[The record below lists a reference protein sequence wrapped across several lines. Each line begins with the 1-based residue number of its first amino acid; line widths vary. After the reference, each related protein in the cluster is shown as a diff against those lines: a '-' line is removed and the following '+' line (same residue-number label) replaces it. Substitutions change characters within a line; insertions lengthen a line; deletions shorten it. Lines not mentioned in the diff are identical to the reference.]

1 MGGTS
6 TITKIVVIL
15 FLLFISGCIQSQNS
29 VIIQDA
35 CCQKIVDGKCVEIS
49 NVSDA
54 SQILSDIIIIDGGQ
68 CSDLSRLC
76 YNMNVTYRDVN
87 GTVNMPYCKYA
98 NINNCETGFTLLV
111 YDTFQIN
118 QKVNYDPY
126 IQLFMFNNSSPI
138 EQGEEIKQKNAINL
152 LYGTLS
158 RKFVGKYDWGS
169 FNIYGTKFGVGDSID
184 EYEHYK
190 YFFPFDYDY
199 QGIEGINPIF
209 YNIDLNNPRKCTIK
223 ENTNIFT
230 CGGKDYDTWEN
241 CLLLCEMSDTSAESL
256 DSFYQY
262 RYNHSY
268 GYERITF
275 QVQDSNNVLKDE
287 NLYELLM
294 KLASLDKLTERYPV
308 GLMKTFA
315 QREHPN
321 FFHNITL
328 NKTEAKKGW
337 SISLGCFLG
346 FGGESTYQ
354 LEPGNYTIYVERGSI
369 TDEPIYNFYG
379 ENYYRRNYYFRL
391 VLKNLS
397 VRVDSK
403 SCFILCSCS
412 SRSVKTDLTYDITL
426 REIIIEK
433 RSPMYI
439 MNEIAKKYYTRF
451 GFNTTNIDR
460 PFIQRFDRTTGSYY
474 NFSGLPFECVYD
486 NKTFSTCSVE
496 YYTRYTCVDALSN
509 KSLDCWC
516 DTESC
521 YAYFNYSGPMLK
533 AKTGLEAKP
542 TINYNLSGNIVE
554 NELFIPKRL
563 IKLRGLN
570 AVVIPV
576 NKNLDF
582 DNYRLKRACFDGSNI
597 GSDEIILCEAAN
609 PGPGCPQKDT
619 EDWNRTFKRY
629 DFSFE
634 DISYL
639 SHVVLLIDKNGDGN
653 YGRCKGINV
662 TKGNENYLDLE
673 IRMFGIPIP
682 PNPALN
688 SIVVSPK
695 YLGDDGF
702 EYSGKEMDNIRVARF
717 ACVRPDNDIGY
728 GNTKDYG
735 KFGTKNKYEDGS
747 FAFDEYG
754 RLIGCYRGT
763 IAINRSIDGEILF
776 KSRRQYDY
784 GLYKHIPNTRD
795 MANYLLQGRQI
806 LFFQNDLPNDYLKRV
821 LREVDTFLLIDG
833 RFPRPFI
840 RHASTPLGAIILV
853 SNQGY
858 NTLKNICPTCLIAR
872 AYNIDINGGSIS
884 GNVNIYGSTKTID
897 VSNNL
902 PLACPG
908 VRNSGNSDSDV
919 ILLILRVNSVNSDTG
934 NALLNRL
941 EQINTQSGGMPIYIY
956 INSTSSIATK
966 QFVDLL
972 VNISHN
978 LSSKGVMGVHIGN
991 VREFFRIQS
1000 NSYYSANEL
1009 SRSILSTITRI
1020 PIPYEVGNDSSECK
1034 YIIDRNTPQ
1043 PITCLPDITP
1053 QLRSNN
1059 LQDVFPQYSIVADY
1073 NNFNRYARE
1082 IAISNYYS
1090 DKQICIR
1097 ATDGRLFTYKLTKDY
1112 TKGPNP
1118 VIYDEIGNRT
1128 FDFVEYRY
1136 SNTTNMVCLP
1146 AKCRYELESFCTPSQ
1161 CHVNGSI
1168 INVQSSIYAI
1178 SGSLFIGEY
1187 FPGKDKCSHNIHNLV
1202 LVGFGSFT
1210 GRDERPDIVENH
1222 CLPSNY
1228 TQYTTFVFY
1237 NYTINSII
1245 NNNCSA
1251 QNNGYYI
1258 IKDLI
1263 SNTSTPY
1270 PISYQQQVYDVV
1282 CNSWCLGFDCHS
1294 SECKCSARTISL
1306 YKNPIPQPE
1315 NYTIRDDSC
1324 QWLGDHINASY
1335 RTRVIQL
1342 PPIFNINYTEVYNA
1356 DWCVQRYIL
1365 RCDE

>member
-1 MGGTS
+1 MGS
-6 TITKIVVIL
+6 TNTIAKVVVIL

-35 CCQKIVDGKCVEIS
+35 CCQKIVDGKCVEIR

-118 QKVNYDPY
+118 QKINYDPY

-262 RYNHSY
+262 KYNHSY

-275 QVQDSNNVLKDE
+275 QVQDSSNVLKDE

-328 NKTEAKKGW
+328 NKTETKKGW

-346 FGGESTYQ
+346 LGGESTYQ
-354 LEPGNYTIYVERGSI
+354 LEPGNYTIYVESGDIS
-369 TDEPIYNFYG
+369 DEFLYNFDG
-379 ENYYRRNYYFRL
+379 ENYYRKNYYLRL

-403 SCFILCSCS
+403 SCFIFCFCS
-412 SRSVKTDLTYDITL
+412 SRSVKTDLIYNIIL
-426 REIIIEK
+426 REIIVEK
-433 RSPMYI
+433 KSPMYI

-474 NFSGLPFECVYD
+474 NFSGLPFECIYD

-521 YAYFNYSGPMLK
+521 YAYFNYFGPMLK

-563 IKLRGLN
+563 IKLSGSN

-576 NKNLDF
+576 NRNLNF
-582 DNYRLKRACFDGSNI
+582 DNYRLKKACFDGSNI

-662 TKGNENYLDLE
+662 NKGNENYLDLE

-695 YLGDDGF
+695 YLGDNMF

-717 ACVRPDNDIGY
+717 ACVMPDVGY

-735 KFGTKNKYEDGS
+735 IFGTKNKYEDGS

-763 IAINRSIDGEILF
+763 VAINRSIDGEILF

-821 LREVDTFLLIDG
+821 LREVDTFLLVDG

-853 SNQGY
+853 SNQDY

-872 AYNIDINGGSIS
+872 AYNVDINGGSIS
-884 GNVNIYGSTKTID
+884 DNVNIYGSTKTID

-908 VRNSGNSDSDV
+908 VMSGNTPDSDV
-919 ILLILRVNSVNSDTG
+919 ILLILRVNSVNSGTG

-991 VREFFRIQS
+991 IREFFRIQS
-1000 NSYYSANEL
+1000 NSYYSSNEL

-1020 PIPYEVGNDSSECK
+1020 PIPYEVGNNSSECN
-1034 YIIDRNTPQ
+1034 YIIDRNTAQ
-1043 PITCLPDITP
+1043 PITCLVDITP

-1161 CHVNGSI
+1161 CHVKGTI
-1168 INVQSSIYAI
+1168 KNVPGELQTSTTILEAREYGGGLDSCI
-1178 SGSLFIGEY
+1178 SPEHRLNLFGY
-1187 FPGKDKCSHNIHNLV
+1187 GVFRGRNDNYNLNQEGCGV
-1202 LVGFGSFT
+1202 NYRGYSDFVF
-1210 GRDERPDIVENH
+1210 N
-1222 CLPSNY
+1222 NY
-1228 TQYTTFVFY
+1228 TM
-1237 NYTINSII
+1237 NII
-1245 NNNCSA
+1245 IDNNCSNS
-1251 QNNGYYI
+1251 NNGYYV
-1258 IKDLI
+1258 IKNI
-1263 SNTSTPY
+1263 VSNTSQQI
-1270 PISYQQQVYDVV
+1270 PISYTQRIFEVRCKDGP
-1282 CNSWCLGFDCHS
+1282 LGFVDSDCLC
-1294 SECKCSARTISL
+1294 EPIQVNLLKSASNL
-1306 YKNPIPQPE
+1306 PE
-1315 NYTIRDDSC
+1315 TYSIRDDYC
-1324 QWLGDHINASY
+1324 GFQTGFGDGWLTIQQNY
-1335 RTRVIQL
+1335 RTIQL
-1342 PPIFNINYTEVYNA
+1342 PPIYDINYTETYNA